1 MTQAYIYDAIR
12 TPRTKAREEG
22 ELHDLMPYDLLGTLY
37 TALQNRTQLDP
48 ELVGDVILGCATQAG
63 EQAANIAKTS
73 TLYAGWPGSIPGI
86 TVNRYC
92 SSGID
97 AINMAAMKVM
107 CGMDQLV
114 VAGGVEMMSRVAM
127 LSDKPRPFMDAKL
140 AARMGMFMMGSG
152 ADLIAS
158 LHGYSRQEVD
168 AVALLSQQRA
178 AHAREQGYFK
188 SVVPVTN
195 PVKGCEVTQD
205 KLIREKTSAESLAK
219 MSLAFADMG
228 AKGVD
233 QMMLQAFPQ
242 LEQMTH
248 VHTAG
253 NSPAMADGA
262 AVLLIGSQ
270 AAAKQLSQQPR
281 ARIVAMKNVNDDTR
295 MVVGGCVAATRALM
309 AEQGLTSDDIDLFE
323 IHEAFGAT
331 ILRCKQEL
339 EIDDSKLNVNGGCI
353 ALGHPLGATGAMMAG
368 TLLDELERRNLKT
381 GIVAASGAAGTGT
394 ALMIERV

>member
-1 MTQAYIYDAIR
+1 MTQAYIFDAIR
-12 TPRTKAREEG
+12 TPRTKARDEG
-22 ELHDLMPYDLLGTLY
+22 ELHDLTPYDLLNSLY
-37 TALQNRTQLDP
+37 KALEQRTRLDP
-48 ELVGDVILGCATQAG
+48 EQVGDVILGCATQAG

-73 TLYAGWPGSIPGI
+73 TLYAGWPGRVPGI
-86 TVNRYC
+86 TINRYC

-127 LSDKPRPFMDAKL
+127 LSDNPAPFIDAKL
-140 AARMGMFMMGSG
+140 AVRMGMFMMGNG

-158 LHGYSRQEVD
+158 LYGYSREEVD

-178 AHAREQGYFK
+178 ACARKHGYFK
-188 SVVPVTN
+188 SIIPVTN
-195 PVKGCEVTQD
+195 PVKGCEVSQD
-205 KLIREKTSAESLAK
+205 QLIRETTSAESLAK
-219 MSLAFADMG
+219 MSAAFAELG

-233 QMMLQAFPQ
+233 QLMLKDFTQ
-242 LEQMTH
+242 LQEISH
-248 VHTAG
+248 VHTAA

-262 AVLLIGSQ
+262 AILLIGSQ
-270 AAAKQLSQQPR
+270 AAAERLGQAPR

-295 MVVGGCVAATRALM
+295 MVVGGCVAATQALLS
-309 AEQGLTSDDIDLFE
+309 EQGLTSDEIDLFE
-323 IHEAFGAT
+323 IHEAFAAT

-339 EIDDSKLNVNGGCI
+339 DIDDSKLNVNGGCI